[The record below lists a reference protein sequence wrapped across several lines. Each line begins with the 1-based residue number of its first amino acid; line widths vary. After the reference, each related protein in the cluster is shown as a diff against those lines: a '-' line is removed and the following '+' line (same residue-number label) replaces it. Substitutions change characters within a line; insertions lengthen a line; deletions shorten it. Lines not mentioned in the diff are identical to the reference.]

1 MICANCGTENEP
13 GRKFCGE
20 CAARLSA
27 ACPACGASNT
37 PGVKFCGE
45 CATPLSHDAGNAPTA
60 DVVSPPIAERR
71 LVTVLFADLVGFTPF
86 AEERDAEE
94 VREALSRYFA
104 EARAVI
110 ERYGGTVE
118 KFIGDAVMAVWGAPT
133 AQEDDAERAVR
144 AGLDL
149 LDAVG
154 GMDARL
160 TARVGVL
167 TGEAAVTIGATDQGM
182 VAGDMVNTAARL
194 QSVAPPGTV
203 LVGDA
208 TRHAASAA
216 IEFEVAGEQ
225 LLKGKT
231 APVPAHRALRV
242 LAQRGGHGRSELP
255 EPPFVGR
262 HEELRQLKDMVALTG
277 REPKAR
283 LVSII
288 GAAGIGKSRLAWELE
303 KYLDGV
309 VETVYWHR
317 GRSPSY
323 GEGLTFWA
331 LGEIVRR
338 RLSLAEEDDEATTRE
353 RVHAGVME
361 WIPAPDDQRWVEP
374 ALLTLL
380 GVEDAPTGGR
390 DVLFAAWR
398 IFLEHIANRG
408 TAILLFEDLQWADG
422 GLLDFIEHVLEWA
435 KGLPILVITLARPE
449 LFERRPGWGAGQR
462 NFTAVNLEPLS
473 DEDMRGM
480 LAGFVPGLPDAAI
493 GAIIA
498 RADGVPLYAVETV
511 RSLLADGR
519 LERTETGY
527 RPVGDLGPLAIPDT
541 LRSLIASRLDSLDPA
556 DRALLQDAAVL
567 GQTFT
572 LAALAALSGGDHLDE
587 RLRGLVRRQL
597 LELEADARSP
607 ERGQYRFVQELI
619 REVAYGTLARRQRR
633 EKHLAVARRFEA
645 AGDDELAG
653 ALASHYIAAHEASAE
668 GRERDAV
675 AAQARIA
682 LRGAAERAAQ
692 LGAHE
697 QVVAYLRQALDVTA
711 APADR
716 ALLLERA
723 AFSANLAQHNE
734 LAIDMA
740 EEGIDAYRAAS
751 DLSGLARSAAVLG
764 DALID
769 SGDPGAAVS
778 RLEAALE
785 ELPATEEVGRAAVL
799 TNLARAHYRNNQ
811 PERAVETADKGLPL
825 AERHELGR
833 LIANLFNNKAA
844 GLAYTGRY
852 QEAIALM
859 EGAVRVAE
867 AGGFVDAEM
876 RARSNL
882 TSIMWGNDLA
892 RAYELSRTNLELT
905 RRLGNRVM
913 VIWIT
918 AAQAPTAFNLG
929 RDWDEVLAEV
939 DEALDSGVEPAQ
951 EQHLLV
957 NVTPIKAA
965 RKSGLEAHVERVAE
979 LSEELSD
986 PHAPSEVEWV
996 RAYLDLAAGRPDI
1009 AFGRVFAAAQNVHT
1023 VRHLYLGSAG
1033 RAAIW
1038 GRDARGLARAM
1049 VQLEADDDRSTMR
1062 RDDLAEFRAA
1072 LAGLEG
1078 RVDDS
1083 LAGFRTAIAGR
1094 RDLGVDFS
1102 AAWMALDQLI
1112 VLGPTINAVREEA
1125 LVARSLFDHLGA
1137 VLFSERLDEALRA
1150 SPVPPSGQRGA
1161 AGAVTVPQAQTAG

>member
-1 MICANCGTENEP
+1 MSAVRETQAGLAN
-13 GRKFCGE
+13 R
-20 CAARLSA
+20 
-27 ACPACGASNT
+27 
-37 PGVKFCGE
+37 V
-45 CATPLSHDAGNAPTA
+45 AP
-60 DVVSPPIAERR
+60 VSERR

-94 VREALSRYFA
+94 VRETLSRYFA

-149 LDAVG
+149 LDAVRG
-154 GMDARL
+154 VDASL
-160 TARVGVL
+160 AARVGVL

-216 IEFEVAGEQ
+216 IEFEAAGEQ

-242 LAQRGGHGRSELP
+242 LAQRGGQGRSELP

-262 HEELRQLKDMVALTG
+262 HEELRLLKDMVALTG
-277 REPKAR
+277 REPKTR

-338 RLSLAEEDDEATTRE
+338 RLSLAEDDDEATTRE

-361 WIPAPDDQRWVEP
+361 WIPEPDDQRWVEP

-398 IFLEHIANRG
+398 IFLERIADRG
-408 TAILLFEDLQWADG
+408 TTILLFEDLQWADG
-422 GLLDFIEHVLEWA
+422 GLLDFIEHLLEWA
-435 KGLPILVITLARPE
+435 KGLPILIITLARHE
-449 LFERRPGWGAGQR
+449 LFERRPNWGAGQR

-473 DEDMRGM
+473 GADMSAM

-493 GAIIA
+493 EAIIA

-541 LRSLIASRLDSLDPA
+541 LRSLIASRLDNLDPG
-556 DRALLQDAAVL
+556 DRALLQDASVL

-572 LAALAALSGGDHLDE
+572 VAALAELSDEKELQE

-597 LELEADARSP
+597 LEVEIDPRSP
-607 ERGQYRFVQELI
+607 ERGQYRFLQGLI
-619 REVAYGTLARRQRR
+619 REVAYGTLAKRQRR

-653 ALASHYIAAHEASAE
+653 ALASHYLAAHEASTE
-668 GRERDAV
+668 GPERDAV

-697 QVVAYLRQALDVTA
+697 QAVAYLRQALDVTT

-723 AFSANLAQHNE
+723 AFSANLVQHNE
-734 LAIDMA
+734 LSIEMA
-740 EEGIDAYRAAS
+740 EEGIDAYRAAA
-751 DLSGLARSAAVLG
+751 DLSGLARTAAVLG

-769 SGDPGAAVS
+769 SGDPGAAVG

-811 PERAVETADKGLPL
+811 PERAVETADRGLPL

-833 LIANLFNNKAA
+833 LIANLLNNKAA
-844 GLAYTGRY
+844 GLAYTGRH

-867 AGGFVDAEM
+867 TGGFVDAEM

-913 VIWIT
+913 ANWIT

-929 RDWDEVLAEV
+929 RDWDEVLADV

-957 NVTPIKAA
+957 NLTPIRAA
-965 RKSGLEAHVERVAE
+965 RKVGLEAHVERVAE
-979 LSEELSD
+979 LSEGLSD

-996 RAYLDLAAGRPDI
+996 RAYLDLAAGRPDA
-1009 AFGRVFAAAQNVHT
+1009 AFERIFAAAQNVHT
-1023 VRHLYLGSAG
+1023 VRHLFLGSAG

-1038 GRDARGLARAM
+1038 ARDAKGLARAM
-1049 VQLEADDDRSTMR
+1049 EQLEADDDRSTMR

-1078 RVDDS
+1078 RVDES
-1083 LAGFRTAIAGR
+1083 LAGFRTAIGGR
-1094 RDLGVDFS
+1094 RDLGVDF
-1102 AAWMALDQLI
+1102 AAAVMALDQVI
-1112 VLGPTINAVREEA
+1112 VLGPTIDAVREEA
-1125 LVARSLFDHLGA
+1125 SVARALFDQLGA
-1137 VLFSERLDEALRA
+1137 VLFSERLDEALKA
-1150 SPVPPSGQRGA
+1150 SPGPADSPTDVVHARR
-1161 AGAVTVPQAQTAG
+1161 VPQAQKTG